1 MRVYLSVFYRN
12 RGFRGEAPNDIR
24 KNLSQGCS
32 ILAEIGTLH
41 LEYSELTEHFNDPS
55 YLQKV
60 TTVRDVLQSTPRD
73 HDKLYPVYIHPTTK
87 QWGQKLVSVGALGDS
102 FYEYLL
108 KERLIVIAQQSAKLL
123 IAVLSIL
130 LSSDSSD
137 LPGSNSSH
145 P

>member
-1 MRVYLSVFYRN
+1 MTSVR
-12 RGFRGEAPNDIR
+12 I
-24 KNLSQGCS
+24 STQGCS

-41 LEYSELTEHFNDPS
+41 LEYSELTEHFGDPS

-87 QWGQKLVSVGALGDS
+87 QWGQKLVSIGALGDS

-123 IAVLSIL
+123 IAGYLFF
-130 LSSDSSD
+130 
-137 LPGSNSSH
+137 
-145 P
+145 